1 MNISISVAATP
12 CAMPQIM
19 FAGDLEARCALL
31 AGLGYDGIDMFF
43 PDPQGTDAR
52 TAKAALDR
60 NGLRATMLAAQGDLM
75 ADGLYLNDA
84 GRLSELLERSKYH
97 LEQCAVLGAMPNIGF
112 IRGWHRNDPGSL
124 PRMADGLA
132 AYCQLAA
139 SFGVD
144 VLLEPI
150 CRYEIDSIHTTDQ
163 AIDLCE
169 RAGKPAN
176 LGLLLDLFH
185 MNIEEAS
192 VCGAICR
199 AGSLVR
205 HVHFVDNT
213 RAVPGMAAWRC
224 RMSWP
229 ASRPWATKG
238 FSASKPSPVRS
249 GRRGPQRSGLHP
261 ARWACEAISL
271 SKQAAFFFC
280 WNVSVRRTPRNS
292 FNHYSK
298 DAIMFSLNGKT
309 ALITGSGRGIGL
321 AIAEAMA
328 HQGANIFLSDI
339 NSSVVERAAGELAG
353 KYPNVAVRGL
363 TFDVTDKAQIESAM
377 QTIRDAGNGLQILVN
392 NAGINLREPV
402 ADMDDALWQKML
414 DTNLTSVFRVSR
426 AAFPMLKEKGG
437 KVINLCSLMSEIA
450 RPTVSPYASTKGAV
464 RQFTRALATEW
475 AEHNIQVNG
484 IAPGFIATDMNI
496 PLMEDKDLNDYIMR
510 HTPAKRWGKPSEV
523 ASVAAFLASPA
534 ADFVNGQVI
543 FIDGGFIIS
552 L

>member
-1 MNISISVAATP
+1 
-12 CAMPQIM
+12 
-19 FAGDLEARCALL
+19 
-31 AGLGYDGIDMFF
+31 MFF

-169 RAGKPAN
+169 SAGKPAN

-213 RAVPGMAAWRC
+213 RAVPGMGCMALPDVVACLKAVGYEGFLGIEAIPDPIRKARPAAAW
-224 RMSWP
+224 
-229 ASRPWATKG
+229 
-238 FSASKPSPVRS
+238 PS
-249 GRRGPQRSGLHP
+249 P

-280 WNVSVRRTPRNS
+280 WNVSVRHTLRNS

-377 QTIRDAGNGLQILVN
+377 QAIRDAGNGLQILVN

-402 ADMDDALWQKML
+402 TDMDDALWQKML

>member
-1 MNISISVAATP
+1 
-12 CAMPQIM
+12 
-19 FAGDLEARCALL
+19 
-31 AGLGYDGIDMFF
+31 
-43 PDPQGTDAR
+43 
-52 TAKAALDR
+52 
-60 NGLRATMLAAQGDLM
+60 
-75 ADGLYLNDA
+75 
-84 GRLSELLERSKYH
+84 
-97 LEQCAVLGAMPNIGF
+97 
-112 IRGWHRNDPGSL
+112 
-124 PRMADGLA
+124 
-132 AYCQLAA
+132 
-139 SFGVD
+139 
-144 VLLEPI
+144 
-150 CRYEIDSIHTTDQ
+150 
-163 AIDLCE
+163 
-169 RAGKPAN
+169 
-176 LGLLLDLFH
+176 
-185 MNIEEAS
+185 
-192 VCGAICR
+192 
-199 AGSLVR
+199 
-205 HVHFVDNT
+205 
-213 RAVPGMAAWRC
+213 
-224 RMSWP
+224 
-229 ASRPWATKG
+229 
-238 FSASKPSPVRS
+238 
-249 GRRGPQRSGLHP
+249 
-261 ARWACEAISL
+261 
-271 SKQAAFFFC
+271 
-280 WNVSVRRTPRNS
+280 
-292 FNHYSK
+292 
-298 DAIMFSLNGKT
+298 MFSLNGKT

-377 QTIRDAGNGLQILVN
+377 QAIKDAGNGLQILVN

-450 RPTVSPYASTKGAV
+450 RPTVSPYAAHQGCGTPVQRGRWQRNGRTMTFRS
-464 RQFTRALATEW
+464 
-475 AEHNIQVNG
+475 NG